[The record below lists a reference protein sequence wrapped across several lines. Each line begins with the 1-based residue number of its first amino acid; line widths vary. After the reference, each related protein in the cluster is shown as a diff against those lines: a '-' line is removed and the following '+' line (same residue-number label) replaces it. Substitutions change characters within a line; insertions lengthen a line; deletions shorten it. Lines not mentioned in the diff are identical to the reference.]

1 MPTVSSAH
9 LMCMS
14 THHLEG
20 LEQLIS
26 IDELSEYLGVPVK
39 TTTADIAVMFWSRVV
54 AAARTT

>member
-1 MPTVSSAH
+1 MPAVSSAH
-9 LMCMS
+9 LKFMS

-39 TTTADIAVMFWSRVV
+39 TIYVWRGRATVP
-54 AAARTT
+54 ARSGLAGV

>member
-1 MPTVSSAH
+1 MS
-9 LMCMS
+9 MS